1 VLIRLV
7 WVLAANAI
15 ALGVT
20 AWLLGDVIVDDWVAL
35 LLAAIVFGVVNAL
48 VKPVVTILGLPVI
61 IVTLGVALFFINM
74 LMLWLTDAVV
84 GGFDIEGGFWT
95 YVAATFFVWLVNVL
109 LELVPPFKRGQQLR
123 R

>member
-1 VLIRLV
+1 MRLL

-15 ALGVT
+15 VLGVT
-20 AWLLGDVIVDDWVAL
+20 AWLLGDVVVDDWVAL

-48 VKPVVTILGLPVI
+48 VKPVVTVLGLPVI

-109 LELVPPFKRGQQLR
+109 LELVPPFKRGPHLR